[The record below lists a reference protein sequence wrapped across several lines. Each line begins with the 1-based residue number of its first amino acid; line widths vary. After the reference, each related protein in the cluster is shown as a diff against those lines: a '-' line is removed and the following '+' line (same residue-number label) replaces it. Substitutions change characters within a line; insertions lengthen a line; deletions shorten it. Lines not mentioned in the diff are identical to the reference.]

1 MSQQFIGE
9 LRCFGFNFAP
19 VDWAFCDGSLI
30 SISENS
36 TLFQLVGTTYGGDGV
51 NTYAL
56 PDLRSR
62 VPIHQGTN
70 SNGNGTYVI
79 GAFSGTE
86 NVTLLVNEIPAHT
99 HSILATTN
107 TAVLKR
113 PIGGTRY
120 AASSS
125 GNTFYATPNVTTAIA
140 PTTVATTGGNLPHSN
155 IQPYLTLNWCIA
167 LYGVFPSQS

>member
-1 MSQQFIGE
+1 MSEPFVGE

-19 VDWAFCDGSLI
+19 ADWAFCNGQLM
-30 SISENS
+30 SISNNEA
-36 TLFQLVGTTYGGDGV
+36 LFALIGTTYGGDGQ
-51 NTYAL
+51 NTFAL

-70 SNGNGTYVI
+70 SNGNGTYFI
-79 GAFSGTE
+79 GASSGTE
-86 NVTLLVNEIPAHT
+86 NVTLLLNEIPAHT

-113 PIGGTRY
+113 PTSGTRY

-125 GNTFYATPNVTTAIA
+125 GNTFYAAPASTTAIA

-167 LYGVFPSQS
+167 LFGVFPTRN